1 MSEKQDQKDG
11 SARAPSNRNDA
22 HDHVGTLRTIMLEK
36 VRIIVGI
43 RSPNRSRS
51 PHASSRAADGS
62 DLDIEIRSEIR
73 SIIRFMR
80 HA

>member
-43 RSPNRSRS
+43 RTLVTCPLLIEKLI
-51 PHASSRAADGS
+51 ASSAGS
-62 DLDIEIRSEIR
+62 ALPAK
-73 SIIRFMR
+73 RFESFSTM
-80 HA
+80 AT